1 MPCLTPETERE
12 PRRATHQR
20 PQPPNAFVRARMAP
34 AVLLTGP
41 PATQGRPRLRDPFQA
56 QPSKA
61 SLTVGTAK
69 SGSAKEVSGTSCRF
83 AFCISHLCSVA

>member
-20 PQPPNAFVRARMAP
+20 PQPQNACVC
-34 AVLLTGP
+34 VLLTGP
-41 PATQGRPRLRDPFQA
+41 PATQGRPRLRDLFQA

-61 SLTVGTAK
+61 GLTVGTAK
-69 SGSAKEVSGTSCRF
+69 SRSAKEVSGTSCRF